1 MLWKDKIKEQQKW
14 LEKMETKWENTAII
28 QDHKRGM
35 EREHFQEIVFKTEY
49 SEFMAW
55 LCRERE
61 TEPEMKLW
69 FPAQVAE
76 QMQCL
81 LKE

>member
-1 MLWKDKIKEQQKW
+1 MVRKKGDQVREYSN
-14 LEKMETKWENTAII
+14 NTGTWT
-28 QDHKRGM
+28 GM
-35 EREHFQEIVFKTEY
+35 ERTLQEIVFKTEY
-49 SEFMAW
+49 SEFMDW
-55 LCRERE
+55 ICGERE
-61 TEPEMKLW
+61 KAELEMKLW

>member
-1 MLWKDKIKEQQKW
+1 
-14 LEKMETKWENTAII
+14 
-28 QDHKRGM
+28 M
-35 EREHFQEIVFKTEY
+35 ERTLQKIVFKTEY
-49 SEFMAW
+49 SEFMDW

-61 TEPEMKLW
+61 RAEPEMKLW